1 MGRGIRRG
9 RLLGGIGMIIRSQGV
24 QVLGGQ
30 YVNMVL
36 QSIEILR

>member
-1 MGRGIRRG
+1 
-9 RLLGGIGMIIRSQGV
+9 MIIRSQGV

-36 QSIEILR
+36 QSIEILRCARKWSNNVN